1 MPFVRISTTEH
12 FHAAARSAIGD
23 GVHRALVDAIDIPEA
38 DRFQV
43 ITTHREGELIW
54 DRGYLDVDRSDRAVF
69 VHTSL
74 RDGRDDE
81 KKRELYAAI
90 ALNLER
96 SPGVRPQD
104 VLIVL
109 QENVPANWSFGNGI
123 AHYAKS

>member
-1 MPFVRISTTEH
+1 MQPLDR
-12 FHAAARSAIGD
+12 RD
-23 GVHRALVDAIDIPEA
+23 VHRALVVAIAIPEA

-43 ITTHREGELIW
+43 ITAHRESEVIW
-54 DRGYLDVDRSDRAVF
+54 DRDYLDVDRSDRAVF
-69 VHTSL
+69 VHISL

-81 KKRELYAAI
+81 KKRALYAAI

-123 AHYAKS
+123 AHYAKG